1 MNCLGKFK
9 FKGLVQKDGGEFTN
23 ARGEKLTY
31 KPSYQLKLDELSEN
45 GVNERIF
52 KLPIDSPLVP
62 ELSKKR
68 LYEDINIEFEIE
80 FYSSGIKLTP
90 VALKQ

>member
-9 FKGLVQKDGGEFTN
+9 FKGLNQKDGGEFTN
-23 ARGEKLTY
+23 SRGEKLTY

-52 KLPIDSPLVP
+52 
-62 ELSKKR
+62 
-68 LYEDINIEFEIE
+68 
-80 FYSSGIKLTP
+80 
-90 VALKQ
+90 